1 MIGEPDGILEMHD
14 LWEDEQYQP
23 AREMSI
29 LRTWNVR
36 EGVDETPIPVAT
48 PPVLVVSQPVV
59 RSVPDE
65 PTVLPTKG
73 VSEPAIV
80 SNVGDIES
88 TICGYSWDC
97 GTALRIARCE
107 SGLRPDAISW
117 DGTSFGIMQLYAPIW
132 AGVFPE
138 FWDMWMDAE
147 WNIARAWE
155 IYVRAGY
162 SFRPWACW

>member
-36 EGVDETPIPVAT
+36 GGVDETPIPVAT

-107 SGLRPDAISW
+107 SGLRPDAVSY
-117 DGTSFGIMQLYAPIW
+117 DGSSFGLFQIW
-132 AGVFPE
+132 QGHAYRWPD
-138 FWDMWMDAE
+138 FWQAWADP
-147 WNIARAWE
+147 ARNTAWAHE
-155 IYVRAGY
+155 LWSEQGWW
-162 SFRPWACW
+162 PWACQP